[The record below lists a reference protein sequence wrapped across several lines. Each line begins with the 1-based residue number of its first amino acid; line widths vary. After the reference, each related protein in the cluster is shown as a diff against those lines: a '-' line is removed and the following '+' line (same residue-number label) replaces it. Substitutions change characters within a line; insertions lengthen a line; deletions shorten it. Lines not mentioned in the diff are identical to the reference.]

1 MSTQF
6 LDAGSPT
13 VAEFQAFVDT
23 LGVSTNGTLGTVVI
37 DLNCD
42 PSVCGVREGK
52 TGKFGFVCVFRQ
64 ISVCVAR
71 FQSPT
76 SAATSSSR
84 TSRRAT
90 RP

>member
-37 DLNCD
+37 DLDCD

-52 TGKFGFVCVFRQ
+52 TGIGSFFLFRQ

>member
-37 DLNCD
+37 DLDCD
-42 PSVCGVREGK
+42 PSVCGVREGVK
-52 TGKFGFVCVFRQ
+52 EDLFITF
-64 ISVCVAR
+64 
-71 FQSPT
+71 
-76 SAATSSSR
+76 
-84 TSRRAT
+84 
-90 RP
+90 